1 LPGCRRQTAS
11 RHVAL
16 KVLPAFLLSDQ
27 QRLGRFEREAQLLAA
42 LNHPN
47 IAGIYGPEDSAGV
60 FALVME
66 LVEGQTLAERIM
78 RALIAVE
85 EALQLAKQ
93 LADALEYAHERGI
106 VHRDLKPANLKV
118 RDDDMLKVLDFGIA
132 KALADDPATA
142 DIHSSL
148 PKPKLVKLGIQRAED
163 PRHPRGISGVAI
175 AGRDAEIAEP
185 QNPTTSGHMRNLPR
199 RVHGLSRRGAGP

>member
-1 LPGCRRQTAS
+1 MVLAPGTRLGPYEILSPLGTGGMGEVYRAADTKLR

-47 IAGIYGPEDSAGV
+47 IAGIYGVEDSASF
-60 FALVME
+60 FASVME

-78 RALIAVE
+78 GAPIAVE

-93 LADALEYAHERGI
+93 
-106 VHRDLKPANLKV
+106 
-118 RDDDMLKVLDFGIA
+118 
-132 KALADDPATA
+132 
-142 DIHSSL
+142 
-148 PKPKLVKLGIQRAED
+148 
-163 PRHPRGISGVAI
+163 
-175 AGRDAEIAEP
+175 
-185 QNPTTSGHMRNLPR
+185 
-199 RVHGLSRRGAGP
+199 